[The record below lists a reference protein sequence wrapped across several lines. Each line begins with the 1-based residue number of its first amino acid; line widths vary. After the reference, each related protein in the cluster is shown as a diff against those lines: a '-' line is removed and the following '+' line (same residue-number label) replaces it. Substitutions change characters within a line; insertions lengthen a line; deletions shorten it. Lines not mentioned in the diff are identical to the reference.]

1 MDTELVRIIRSFS
14 NNNDLVNSI
23 YYLLTANVLTNNE
36 RKLCNKILDQIEL
49 LNTFDLNNIIN
60 EIDSDF
66 EINNIGCNYESNELI
81 DKINEFIGGRKQVL
95 KEVMRKIA
103 YQNIVLL

>member
-1 MDTELVRIIRSFS
+1 M
-14 NNNDLVNSI
+14 VNSI

-49 LNTFDLNNIIN
+49 LNTFDLNSIIN

-81 DKINEFIGGRKQVL
+81 DKINEFIGGKKTSIKRGYEGK
-95 KEVMRKIA
+95 
-103 YQNIVLL
+103 